1 VLVGVGLAGG
11 EIADSSGGSITKPKF
26 PATLPFPLLCWY
38 IAPSS
43 VEGTVLDETGTFLCG
58 GGCRGDKELSGITG
72 FCLLLLFSVVVDQAT
87 LDWSVTIWSADDMMG
102 EVTEIGGTT
111 VGIGDDVGDIAIP
124 FG

>member
-1 VLVGVGLAGG
+1 M
-11 EIADSSGGSITKPKF
+11 
-26 PATLPFPLLCWY
+26 
-38 IAPSS
+38 
-43 VEGTVLDETGTFLCG
+43 
-58 GGCRGDKELSGITG
+58 
-72 FCLLLLFSVVVDQAT
+72 VDQAT